1 MSAPREQVVRNS
13 EPAVAEARAV
23 VPRWLGRVRARTEEL
38 QNAGLRR
45 VLSGGTMARAGLDYG
60 FASNDYLGL
69 ARHPKLIEAVRSAAA
84 REGVGSGASR
94 LLRGESHLMTRLEA
108 RFAEFK
114 CAEGALL
121 FPTGFMANFAVLSTL
136 PQAGDLIAIDK
147 LAHASLIDG
156 ARYAAGVNGCCMRV
170 YAHGDL
176 GRLEEL
182 LTRHEQEQ
190 PECGRWIVTDS
201 VFSMD
206 GDVADL
212 GGLARLRDRF
222 GAGLILDEAHGT
234 GVLGRTG
241 AGLDEEHAAD
251 ITISTASK
259 ALGSLGGV
267 VTAKKEVIEYLVT
280 AARAFIYTTAPPPT
294 QAAAIEAGLDV
305 IADEPERRERLAGIG
320 QALREGLRAMGWE
333 VGTDRTPIIPLRTG
347 TLERTNALSEHLRNA
362 GFYCPAIRPPTVGPG
377 ACRIRLSVR
386 TDLNCRQV
394 EGLMGA
400 IRRFGA

>member
-1 MSAPREQVVRNS
+1 MSVQREQVVKSRD
-13 EPAVAEARAV
+13 PAEAEAKPIS
-23 VPRWLGRVRARTEEL
+23 PRWLERIRARTEEL

-45 VLSGGTMARAGLDYG
+45 VLAGGRPERAGLDHG

-69 ARHPKLIEAVRSAAA
+69 TRHPRLIEAVRAAAA

-94 LLRGESHLMTRLEA
+94 LLRGESDLLARLEA

-114 CAEGALL
+114 GAERALL
-121 FPTGFMANFAVLSTL
+121 FPTGFMANVAVLSTL

-156 ARYAAGVNGCCMRV
+156 ARYAAGANGCSMRV

-182 LTRHEQEQ
+182 LARHEQEH

-212 GGLARLRDRF
+212 EGLARVRDRF
-222 GAGLILDEAHGT
+222 GAGLVLDEAHGT
-234 GVLGRTG
+234 GVLGDTG
-241 AGLDEEHAAD
+241 AGLDEGHTAD
-251 ITISTASK
+251 VTISTASK

-267 VTAKKEVIEYLVT
+267 VTARREVIEYLVT
-280 AARAFIYTTAPPPT
+280 AARAFIYTTAPPAT

-305 IADEPERRERLAGIG
+305 IRDEPERRVRLAGIG
-320 QALREGLRAMGWE
+320 QALRDRLRTLGWE
-333 VGTDRTPIIPLRTG
+333 VGKERTPIIPLRTG
-347 TLERTNALSEHLRNA
+347 SLERTNALSEYLRNA
-362 GFYCPAIRPPTVGPG
+362 GYYCPAIRPPTVGPG

-386 TDLNCRQV
+386 TDLNCRQM
-394 EGLMGA
+394 EGLLGA
-400 IRRFGA
+400 IRGFGA